1 MKMNFIDFA
10 NYLEKCAAEFDED
23 ETSLEPLE
31 DKKIENEMLDSRL
44 VQSANDNVELN
55 NQLQSSQQQASSIKQ
70 IYDQLNEQAEFKK
83 QELLEA
89 SMQKNEMLGELDAV
103 RQQITDFLLNETQ
116 KEQMPEFGM
125 DQIPGEIEEQMGY
138 APQLEQAKMLEQ
150 AQMQQ
155 QMMQQQQKM
164 QQMQQMNEMM
174 QQQALQGG
182 MPQQDN
188 TQQMQGMMPGQEM
201 AQGAGMPVDQ
211 AQMQM
216 QQQMAGPQDMGKM
229 SSDRFNRGIRI
240 LENLGYIGR
249 RK

>member
-10 NYLEKCAAEFDED
+10 NYFEKCAAEFDED

-31 DKKIENEMLDSRL
+31 DKKIENEMLDGRL
-44 VQSANDNVELN
+44 VQSANDNVQLN

-89 SMQKNEMLGELDAV
+89 SMQKNEMLSELDGV
-103 RQQITDFLLNETQ
+103 RQQITEFLLGETQ

-125 DQIPGEIEEQMGY
+125 DQIPGEIEEQMGA
-138 APQLEQAKMLEQ
+138 APQLEQAKMMEQ

-174 QQQALQGG
+174 QQQSLQGG
-182 MPQQDN
+182 MPQQDSM
-188 TQQMQGMMPGQEM
+188 QQMQGMMPGQEM

-211 AQMQM
+211 SQMQM
-216 QQQMAGPQDMGKM
+216 QQQMGGPQDMGKM
-229 SSDRFNRGIRI
+229 SSDRFNRGVRI
-240 LENLGYIGR
+240 LENLGYIR
-249 RK
+249 SKK